1 MNESHRLP
9 LRFYFALPRL
19 LAMLRGG
26 DPRRGEQNSTEA
38 WVVGIASYLVSYLF
52 FAQLLPATFD
62 TWLKVVL
69 LAMLAFAVW
78 LFWLLALYVNSLILK
93 LLHSCGLLRSLPAR
107 RGQSVLVG
115 TTTTAMAFA
124 LLQRGGAP
132 REIGALWLTAVAM
145 NLVAALILA
154 FRHGESRRA

>member
-1 MNESHRLP
+1 MNESHPLP

-38 WVVGIASYLVSYLF
+38 WVVGVASYLVSYLF
-52 FAQLLPATFD
+52 FAELIPVSFD
-62 TWLKVVL
+62 SWLKVL
-69 LAMLAFAVW
+69 LLVMLAFAVW
-78 LFWLLALYVNSLILK
+78 LFWLLALYINSLILK
-93 LLHSCGLLRSLPAR
+93 LLHRCGLFRTLPAR

-115 TTTTAMAFA
+115 TTTTAMAIA
-124 LLQRGGAP
+124 LLQRGGATG
-132 REIGALWLTAVAM
+132 EIGALWLTAVVM
-145 NLVAALILA
+145 NLIAALILA